1 MVNILK
7 NKLHN
12 WYEHSDLQGFYL
24 VGSRS
29 LDEDNAFSDVDLFG
43 LTKGKLTFENI
54 SIHRHNLK
62 EELKDII
69 PAEKIGFRIRTIQE
83 LPLFQSKLKSWG
95 YDLLYSQHIFGTEL
109 NSLLSQTNTIGFNQ
123 QLVFNNMIELLWYNQ
138 LCLNDTTNAQIKN
151 YTCAK
156 SILNVIHFILYH
168 NEVFIPTTK
177 GRISYIEN
185 NTNLIENLSITVEDI
200 HESFQARNYPD
211 INKSQIDFDRLRHN
225 LIKETYL
232 NFLPAFEKIKDEF
245 TIHDYWN
252 YDSSSLNSLNSIC
265 DRTDK
270 KITDFNYPY
279 YNWRVVLMELLI
291 KLDSVRLDNPDSLL
305 SATKELIKLL
315 VRKESINMD
324 ERTNETTLDLLLK
337 LENLRLK
344 VSKTG
349 KDSSRKLLKKSL
361 CLKKSKVF

>member
-1 MVNILK
+1 MANILK

-29 LDEDNAFSDVDLFG
+29 LNEDNAFSDVDLFG
-43 LTKGKLTFENI
+43 LTKDKLTFENT
-54 SIHRHNLK
+54 SIHRHKLK

-83 LPLFQSKLKSWG
+83 LPLFQSKLKSWS

-109 NSLLSQTNTIGFNQ
+109 NSLLPQTNTIGFNQ
-123 QLVFNNMIELLWYNQ
+123 QLVFDNMIELLWYNQ
-138 LCLNDTTNAQIKN
+138 LCLNDTTNTEIKN
-151 YTCAK
+151 YFCVK
-156 SILNVIHFILYH
+156 SILNVINFILYH
-168 NEVFIPTTK
+168 NEVFIPTTR

-185 NTNLIENLSITVEDI
+185 NKNLIDNLSITVEDI

-232 NFLPAFEKIKDEF
+232 KFLPAFEKIKSEL
-245 TIHDYWN
+245 TSHDYWN
-252 YDSSSLNSLNSIC
+252 YDSSSLNALNLIC

-270 KITDFNYPY
+270 KIIDFKNPY
-279 YNWRVVLMELLI
+279 YNWRVVLMESLI
-291 KLDSVRLDNPDSLL
+291 KLDSVRLNNPNFLL
-305 SATKELIKLL
+305 SATKEFIELL
-315 VRKESINMD
+315 VKKEFINID
-324 ERTNETTLDLLLK
+324 ESTNETTLTLLLK

-344 VSKTG
+344 VSETG
-349 KDSSRKLLKKSL
+349 KDSSRKIT
-361 CLKKSKVF
+361 